1 MIKFKNKN
9 KDVNI
14 KISIEYFTEIETL
27 NLHEKIDINIIQDKG
42 VDLYFI
48 ESNNNNFKA
57 DFSINNF
64 DIILKHANRW
74 LFDSWLII
82 SPR

>member
-14 KISIEYFTEIETL
+14 KISIEDFTEIEIL
-27 NLHEKIDINIIQDKG
+27 NLSWEIDINIIQDKG

-48 ESNNNNFKA
+48 KSNNNNFKA
-57 DFSINNF
+57 NSSINKF
-64 DIILKHANRW
+64 WHYLKVC
-74 LFDSWLII
+74 
-82 SPR
+82 

>member
-14 KISIEYFTEIETL
+14 KISIEYFTEIEIL

-64 DIILKHANRW
+64 DIILKHANR
-74 LFDSWLII
+74 
-82 SPR
+82 